1 MNGAKS
7 DRRVSRRLSLRIPLR
22 LRVCGSSGSE
32 WAAESVDL
40 SERGVLLTTELVLQ
54 VGTELELHLEIPD
67 QIMGMPKME
76 WCCMGRVVHVQRDV
90 SSKGSLAAGVHFSRL
105 QILRGSNCS

>member
-7 DRRVSRRLSLRIPLR
+7 DRRATRRLSLRIPLR
-22 LRVCGSSGSE
+22 LRACGSSGSE

-40 SERGVLLTTELVLQ
+40 SERGVLLETELALE

-67 QIMGMPKME
+67 QTMGMPKME
-76 WCCMGRVVHVQRDV
+76 WRCMGRVVHVQRHV
-90 SSKGSLAAGVHFSRL
+90 SSKERVAVGVHFSRL
-105 QILRGSNCS
+105 QILRGSNCL